1 MARKPSRLPNVL
13 PLQLNKNMTTQPS
26 SNEQFEEGEFVTQ
39 NSTPSTPSK
48 AATTNTIA
56 SPSQAPTPSL
66 EKIDIATLAGLK
78 PNTTAPLSVIDPDAL
93 TVDESRTKLPIYKQ
107 AIFKVAVIGSCF
119 GFVTMFVMKM
129 MFPPEAAPV
138 ATTPI
143 KQAEAKLTGAE
154 FAPDPKIGIL
164 SSKVAIKE
172 QNDGIIAARA
182 AQQAAARDAAARNNA
197 ANSLGV
203 RPATAATAPVANQ
216 NATPPLLTSNRPQ
229 PIPTYQPRRTIALR
243 PQARPVPPT
252 RPLQTAVQPSQS
264 RPIKIVRVVVAAKP
278 LVQKVAVAPKPSVRR
293 AIALAKPPVQVSRIA
308 PGAIP
313 VPLSKPEP
321 LTWEMANENA
331 VGVWGRSN
339 KVNPAKPETSAVV
352 TSNTTMQALQSPTAD
367 GVPAPVA
374 TIGQQIRAKTIIPYQ
389 VANTTKTQSLVFS
402 LSSALV
408 DTNGAA
414 MLPAGSQ
421 ILADVSTLDNGAMQI
436 DNAKAIVNGQA
447 VDLPKQ
453 SLILQ
458 NASKQP
464 LTAQAQDSG
473 NNNGLGRTLAMMGMG
488 AAQAIGQNMI
498 QSSTNIISNGTT
510 IQSSNSPNLV
520 GAALY
525 GGLNP
530 VLNQMQAQ
538 NQANLTQPTQTSRI
552 WFLPNGTEVNL
563 VVALPFHL

>member
-1 MARKPSRLPNVL
+1 
-13 PLQLNKNMTTQPS
+13 
-26 SNEQFEEGEFVTQ
+26 
-39 NSTPSTPSK
+39 
-48 AATTNTIA
+48 
-56 SPSQAPTPSL
+56 
-66 EKIDIATLAGLK
+66 
-78 PNTTAPLSVIDPDAL
+78 
-93 TVDESRTKLPIYKQ
+93 
-107 AIFKVAVIGSCF
+107 
-119 GFVTMFVMKM
+119 
-129 MFPPEAAPV
+129 
-138 ATTPI
+138 
-143 KQAEAKLTGAE
+143 
-154 FAPDPKIGIL
+154 
-164 SSKVAIKE
+164 
-172 QNDGIIAARA
+172 
-182 AQQAAARDAAARNNA
+182 
-197 ANSLGV
+197 
-203 RPATAATAPVANQ
+203 
-216 NATPPLLTSNRPQ
+216 
-229 PIPTYQPRRTIALR
+229 
-243 PQARPVPPT
+243 
-252 RPLQTAVQPSQS
+252 
-264 RPIKIVRVVVAAKP
+264 
-278 LVQKVAVAPKPSVRR
+278 
-293 AIALAKPPVQVSRIA
+293 
-308 PGAIP
+308 
-313 VPLSKPEP
+313 
-321 LTWEMANENA
+321 
-331 VGVWGRSN
+331 
-339 KVNPAKPETSAVV
+339 
-352 TSNTTMQALQSPTAD
+352 
-367 GVPAPVA
+367 
-374 TIGQQIRAKTIIPYQ
+374 
-389 VANTTKTQSLVFS
+389 
-402 LSSALV
+402 
-408 DTNGAA
+408 